1 MDNDFSFDEKTLM
14 SILLC
19 SEGIDEV
26 TVEKVF
32 NHVPDKMLLDRHS
45 KGVYSVIKE
54 LYHADDRELLGSHH
68 FLHKVMQMASMEVYE
83 GDTYLSD
90 IEHYWMPPATVN
102 TWVKKI
108 QKRYFDNR
116 FKDACNEE
124 EFEDVISEK
133 QRYSIEVRMTDI
145 SDDAC
150 KAITLYE
157 QKKDTAIFT
166 NIKSIDNSIGSLQGG
181 DMIVLAGA
189 TGGVKTCFMLNI
201 AKNIAKQGKKVDIF
215 SLEMPR
221 YQLQQR
227 IICSEACIDASK
239 FRSFSLTEDDKKKY
253 YEYAN
258 GEFKNLQM
266 RIFSKQTVTIEE
278 IKQIEMKSDADI
290 VFIDYLGLIDSYG
303 NKSSYEK
310 YSEISRNIKLIA
322 MATNKPIVALHQLNR
337 SFQDREDKK
346 PKVSDLRDSGKIEQ
360 DADMIWLVYRPWM
373 FDPQYSKEDIR
384 FILAKDRHGASNQE
398 VPLIFNGMYQQILER
413 VG

>member
-1 MDNDFSFDEKTLM
+1 MDNDFSFDEKTLL

-19 SEGIDEV
+19 SEGLDEV
-26 TVEKVF
+26 VVEKVF
-32 NHVPDKMLLDRHS
+32 NHIPDKMLVDRQS

-54 LYHADDRELLGSHH
+54 LYASDDRELLGSHH

-83 GDTYLSD
+83 GDVYLSD

-116 FKDACNEE
+116 FKDASNEE

-133 QRYSIEVRMTDI
+133 QRYSVEVRMADI

-150 KAITLYE
+150 KAISLYE
-157 QKKDTAIFT
+157 EKKDSAIFT
-166 NIKSIDNSIGSLQGG
+166 NIGSIDNCIGSLQGG

-189 TGGVKTCFMLNI
+189 TGGGKTCFMLNI
-201 AKNIAKQGKKVDIF
+201 AKNIAKAGKKVDIF

-227 IICSEACIDASK
+227 IICSEACVDASR
-239 FRSFSLTEDDKKKY
+239 FRSFSLTDEDKQRY
-253 YEYAN
+253 YDYAN
-258 GEFKNLQM
+258 GEFKKLPM
-266 RIFSKQTVTIEE
+266 RIFTKQTVTIEE

-373 FDPQYSKEDIR
+373 FDPEYAKEDIR

-398 VPLIFNGMYQQILER
+398 IPLIFNGMYQQILER
-413 VG
+413 PL